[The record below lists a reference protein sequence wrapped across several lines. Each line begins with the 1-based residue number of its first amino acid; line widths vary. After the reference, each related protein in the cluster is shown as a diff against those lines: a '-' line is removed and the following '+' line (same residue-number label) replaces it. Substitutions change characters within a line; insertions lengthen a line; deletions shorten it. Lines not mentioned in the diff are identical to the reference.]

1 MIRDNIDNLIIYL
14 MVLNHYA
21 KDLHYNC
28 KGDNFYG
35 NHLFADKLGNFDEQ
49 IDLLKEVCLLG
60 HKLEPLKSAIYMSE
74 ASKLIPSEIN
84 FKKMHE
90 LCLKVLT
97 LIESMQNLSKGDENL
112 IGGIAQD
119 VQQNIGL
126 LNIMFGGNK

>member
-1 MIRDNIDNLIIYL
+1 MNRQQIDKLIILL
-14 MVLNHYA
+14 MVINHYA

-28 KGDNFYG
+28 KGDSFYG
-35 NHLFADKLGNFDEQ
+35 NHIFADKLGNFDEQ

-60 HKLEPLKSAIYMSE
+60 HKLEPLKSSIYMSE
-74 ASKLIPSEIN
+74 ASKLIPSENN

-97 LIESMQNLSKGDENL
+97 LIEEMENLSKGDENL
-112 IGGIAQD
+112 IGAIAQD
-119 VQQNIGL
+119 VQQNLGL